1 MGCDGMEYDGM
12 GCSGLR
18 WDMLWVE
25 MCYVGVGWKWDVL

>member
-1 MGCDGMEYDGM
+1 MGCDGMEWDGM